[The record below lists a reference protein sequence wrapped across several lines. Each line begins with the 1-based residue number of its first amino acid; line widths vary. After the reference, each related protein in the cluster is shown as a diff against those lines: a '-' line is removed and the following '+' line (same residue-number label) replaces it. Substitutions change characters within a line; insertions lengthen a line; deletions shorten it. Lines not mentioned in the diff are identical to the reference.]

1 MDKFDKLFEKYFL
14 LLEFEQGSF
23 SDIVNQYSRI
33 VDIIFADKI
42 FNRGRYY
49 TTDYFAVYIANRVTH
64 IDNKSLL
71 HALRACLDK
80 KWESK

>member
-1 MDKFDKLFEKYFL
+1 MDKFNKLFEEYFL

-23 SDIVNQYSRI
+23 SDIVNCYSGI

-49 TTDYFAVYIANRVTH
+49 TTDYFAVYIANRVRH